1 MGMADIT
8 VAFAAQAIE
17 CVRAVSTDEILPRF
31 RSVVA
36 TRKLD
41 GSLVTE
47 ADVAAQRALTARL
60 ARIARV
66 PVLGEEMPEA
76 EQQSIWQS
84 GGRFWCVDPID
95 GTANFN
101 AGIPC
106 FAVSV
111 ALMEGDR
118 PAFGVVYDP
127 IADEAFYAVRGAGA
141 WRNAMPLAP
150 PANVPT
156 LRDALAEV
164 DLRRSHAHLRHQLKD
179 HPPYGRRATS
189 GSSALTW
196 CRVASGRADLL
207 LHAGQMVWDYM
218 AGALILEEAG
228 GCIATIEGDDF
239 WSGPVWSRSVIAA
252 RRPALFAEWRDWVRA
267 NDQRD
272 SAPVPDVAPA

>member
-8 VAFAAQAIE
+8 VAFAARAIE
-17 CVRAVSTDEILPRF
+17 CVRAVSASEILPRF

-36 TRKLD
+36 TRKQD

-47 ADVAAQRALTARL
+47 ADFAAQRALTTGL
-60 ARIARV
+60 ARIARA
-66 PVLGEEMPEA
+66 PVLGEEMPAA
-76 EQQSIWQS
+76 EQQAIWQS

-95 GTANFN
+95 GTGNFS
-101 AGIPC
+101 AGIPR

-111 ALMEGDR
+111 ALIDGDR
-118 PAFGVVYDP
+118 PVFGIVYDP

-141 WRNAMPLAP
+141 WLNAMPMAP
-150 PANVPT
+150 PASTPA
-156 LRDALAEV
+156 LRDACAEV
-164 DLRRSHAHLRHQLKD
+164 DLRRSHAHLRHRLKD
-179 HPPYGRRATS
+179 HPPYARRVTS

-196 CRVASGRADLL
+196 CHVAAGRADLL

-228 GCIATIEGDDF
+228 GSIAMIEADDF
-239 WSGPVWSRSVIAA
+239 WAGPVWSRSVIAA

-267 NDQRD
+267 ND
-272 SAPVPDVAPA
+272 SA

>member
-17 CVRAVSTDEILPRF
+17 CVRAVSTQEILPRF
-31 RSVVA
+31 RSVAA

-47 ADVAAQRALTARL
+47 ADIAAQRALATRL

-66 PVLGEEMPEA
+66 PVLGEEMPA
-76 EQQSIWQS
+76 DEQQAVWRA

-95 GTANFN
+95 GTANFS
-101 AGIPC
+101 ADIPR

-118 PAFGVVYDP
+118 PLFGVVYDP
-127 IADEAFYAVRGAGA
+127 IADEAFYGVRGAGA
-141 WRNAMPLAP
+141 WLNAMHLAP
-150 PANVPT
+150 ASSVPA
-156 LRDALAEV
+156 LRDAVAEV
-164 DLRRSHAHLRHQLKD
+164 DLRRSHAHLRHRLKD
-179 HPPYGRRATS
+179 HPPYARRVTS

-196 CRVASGRADLL
+196 CDVAAGRADLL
-207 LHAGQMVWDYM
+207 LHSGQMVWDYM

-228 GCIATIEGDDF
+228 GSIAMIEGDDF

-252 RRPALFAEWRDWVRA
+252 RRPALFATWRDWVRE
-267 NDQRD
+267 NHLP
-272 SAPVPDVAPA
+272 APVTPA

>member
-17 CVRAVSTDEILPRF
+17 CVRAVSADEILPRF
-31 RSVVA
+31 RSVAA

-47 ADVAAQRALTARL
+47 ADVAAQHALTTRL

-66 PVLGEEMPEA
+66 PVLGEEMPEV
-76 EQQSIWQS
+76 EQQAIWRS

-95 GTANFN
+95 GTANFS
-101 AGIPC
+101 AGIPR
-106 FAVSV
+106 FALSV

-118 PAFGVVYDP
+118 PVFGVIYDP

-141 WRNAMPLAP
+141 WLNAMPLAP
-150 PANVPT
+150 PAGVPA

-164 DLRRSHAHLRHQLKD
+164 DLRRSHPHLRHRLKD
-179 HPPYGRRATS
+179 RPPFARRMTS

-196 CRVASGRADLL
+196 CHVAAGRADLL

-228 GCIATIEGDDF
+228 GSIATIEGEDF

-267 NDQRD
+267 SDQRD
-272 SAPVPDVAPA
+272 GAPASAVTPA